1 MLLGFGGSTVGDA
14 DLKQEQYFVTLA
26 EERSPSTP
34 AFEMIIVNPGLIK
47 PPVYQHGRFQLE
59 WKNMAFVWATLLT
72 PQQGADSVPCQW

>member
-34 AFEMIIVNPGLIK
+34 AFEMIIVNAGLIK

-72 PQQGADSVPCQW
+72 HQQGADSVPRQW